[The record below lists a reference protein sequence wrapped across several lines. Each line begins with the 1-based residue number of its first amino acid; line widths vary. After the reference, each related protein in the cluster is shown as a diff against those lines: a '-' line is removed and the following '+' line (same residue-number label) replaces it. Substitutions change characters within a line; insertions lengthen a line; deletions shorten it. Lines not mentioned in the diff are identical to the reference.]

1 MQFSQLLAFG
11 MPGPMEW
18 IIIGV
23 IALLL
28 FGRRLPEVMR
38 GLGGGVR
45 EFRKGIEGSPDEVA
59 KVEAKPKPKDAEPA
73 KVD

>member
-1 MQFSQLLAFG
+1 MPFGHLIAFG

-18 IIIGV
+18 VIIGV

-45 EFRKGIEGSPDEVA
+45 EFRKGIEGSADEVA
-59 KVEAKPKPKDAEPA
+59 KVEGKPKAKDPAPSNAE
-73 KVD
+73 